1 MGYLNSQLQRKY
13 DLVIMSSDGGW
24 TRSFVVR
31 GKSLIFGA
39 AGGLGAIVI
48 LLAVLA
54 VSLYRLSE
62 YDALL
67 RENQQLR
74 LYRNSVRRTV
84 LNADQFGLLAPDIV
98 QALLQSF
105 RFEYEGGVNPASL
118 DSREGGMVIDHQYIN
133 FLDNVPTLPP
143 VNGFVT
149 RGLMLRE
156 IDLQS
161 NHSGLDIAAVTGDI
175 IQAAASGLV
184 VFSQWTED
192 LGYMV
197 ILSHGDEYF
206 TVYGHNKIN
215 LVSARERVAR
225 GEAIAQ
231 VGNTG
236 ISQGPHLHFE
246 IWKEGKSIDP
256 RTLMDLYR
264 RQDISIKRN
273 G

>member
-1 MGYLNSQLQRKY
+1 
-13 DLVIMSSDGGW
+13 MSSQGGW

-31 GKSLIFGA
+31 GKTLILGI
-39 AGGLGAIVI
+39 AGTIGAIA
-48 LLAVLA
+48 LLLTLLGVTLF
-54 VSLYRLSE
+54 RLSG
-62 YDALL
+62 YDSLL

-74 LYRNSVRRTV
+74 QYRSAVRRTV
-84 LNADQFGLLAPDIV
+84 LNADQFGLLAPDLV
-98 QALLQSF
+98 EGLLQSS
-105 RFEYEGGVNPASL
+105 RSYYADGIDPASL
-118 DSREGGMVIDHQYIN
+118 DSRKGGMIFDNLYIN

-156 IDLQS
+156 FDLQI
-161 NHSGLDIAAVTGDI
+161 NHSGVDIAAVTGDV
-175 IQAAASGLV
+175 IQAAASGMV
-184 VFSQWTED
+184 VFARWTED
-192 LGYMV
+192 LGYMI
-197 ILSHGDEYF
+197 ILSHGDSYF

-215 LVSARERVAR
+215 LVSPREWVER
-225 GEAIAQ
+225 GQAIAQ

-246 IWKEGKSIDP
+246 IWKEGRSIDP

-264 RQDISIKRN
+264 RQDVSINNN